1 MLVLGISDMEH
12 DSAIVLI
19 NNSSPLA
26 ALEEDKLSRV
36 PKVGGVPRLALDH
49 CLHQVGA
56 HSGDVSVVGLA
67 GRPTRAWLRHQRF
80 CFGRLL
86 SRRELSI
93 GNTEREGISRGLN
106 RVRLLRGLFEQ
117 NAPLL
122 DFEHH
127 LCHAASAYYASEF
140 DRALVLT
147 LDESG
152 DMWSGLVALG
162 EGDNLRILKPIPFP
176 NSLGWI
182 YTRAT
187 ELAGFKPHR
196 DEHKTVWLS
205 SEGTPDFI
213 TAFRSLLSQNS
224 GAAPVLNPRYLSPRL
239 PAGWRFSQ
247 EFYRILRVPES
258 TLSQDRSAQAAI
270 ARSAQDFLEETVAAW
285 AESNRQMTGA
295 KYLCLAG
302 GVFLNTL
309 LVRALEQKTGFA
321 EIFVQPV
328 AGNPGTALGAAYLAR
343 KRLTGRAGREPLR
356 HLYLGPQFNAESIK
370 AVLDNCKIAYRYL
383 PDERTLLEEAT
394 QLLLQDKI
402 VAWYQGR
409 MEFGLRALGN
419 RTILASP
426 FSPYVVENL
435 NQFVK
440 HRESFHPFALSV
452 PNERASEFFDCTTN
466 CRFLVS
472 TGTLSSKVDG
482 LERFACKGKEIR
494 VHTVEKETNPLYWN
508 LLSKFGEKAP
518 APILVNT
525 SFNLFGEPLV
535 SEPRDAVRTFYCS
548 GIDALVVGNF
558 LVKK

>member
-12 DSAIVLI
+12 DSAVALI
-19 NNSSPLA
+19 NNSGPLA

-36 PKVGGVPRLALDH
+36 PKVGGVPRLALDQ
-49 CLHQVGA
+49 CLRQAGA
-56 HSGDVSVVGLA
+56 CSANVSVVGLA

-80 CFGRLL
+80 CFDRLF
-86 SRRELSI
+86 SRRELSF
-93 GNTEREGISRGLN
+93 GSTERDGICRGLN
-106 RVRLLRGLFEQ
+106 RVRLLRGLFQ
-117 NAPLL
+117 QKAPLL
-122 DFEHH
+122 NFEHH

-152 DMWSGLVALG
+152 DMWSGLVAVG
-162 EGDNLRILKPIPFP
+162 EGDNLEILQPLPFP

-182 YTRAT
+182 YTQVT
-187 ELAGFKPHR
+187 ELVGFKPHR

-213 TAFRSLLSQNS
+213 TVFRSLLSQS
-224 GAAPVLNPRYLSPRL
+224 SSAAPVLNLRYLSPRL

-247 EFYRILRVPES
+247 EFYQTLRVPES
-258 TLSQDRSAQAAI
+258 TLSQDRSIRAAI
-270 ARSAQDFLEETVAAW
+270 ARSAQDFLEETVVAW
-285 AESNRQMTGA
+285 AEANRKITNT

-309 LVRALEQKTGFA
+309 LVRALEKKTGFA
-321 EIFVQPV
+321 KIFVQPV

-343 KRLTGRAGREPLR
+343 KQLTGRAGREPLP
-356 HLYLGPQFNAESIK
+356 HLFLGPQFNAESIK
-370 AVLDNCKIAYRYL
+370 AVLDNCKITYRYL
-383 PDERTLLEEAT
+383 QDERTLLEETT

-426 FSPYVVENL
+426 FSPYVIENL

-452 PNERASEFFDCTTN
+452 PSERASEFFDCTAN
-466 CRFLVS
+466 CRFLAS
-472 TGTLSSKVDG
+472 TGTLASKVDG
-482 LERFACKGKEIR
+482 LAQFACKGKEIR
-494 VHTVEKETNPLYWN
+494 VHAVEKETNPVYWN
-508 LLSKFGEKAP
+508 LLRKFGEKAP

-535 SEPRDAVRTFYCS
+535 WEPRDAVRTFYCS
-548 GIDALVVGNF
+548 GIDALVMENF
-558 LVKK
+558 LMKK